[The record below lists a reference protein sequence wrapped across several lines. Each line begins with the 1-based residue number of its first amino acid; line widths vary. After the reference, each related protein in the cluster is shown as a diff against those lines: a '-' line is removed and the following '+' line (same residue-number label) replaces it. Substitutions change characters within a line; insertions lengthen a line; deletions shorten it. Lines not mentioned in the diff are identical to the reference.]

1 LIHFNWEVGPILL
14 LRCLG
19 RATLILIPA
28 GWERSLVVLKVFI
41 VLEVLLLLLDIE
53 NKLTTI
59 SGLELV
65 FFLNTHGN
73 QLF

>member
-19 RATLILIPA
+19 RATLILISA
-28 GWERSLVVLKVFI
+28 RWKRSLVVLEVLI
-41 VLEVLLLLLDIE
+41 VLEVLRLVLDIE

-59 SGLELV
+59 SGLEPV

-73 QLF
+73 